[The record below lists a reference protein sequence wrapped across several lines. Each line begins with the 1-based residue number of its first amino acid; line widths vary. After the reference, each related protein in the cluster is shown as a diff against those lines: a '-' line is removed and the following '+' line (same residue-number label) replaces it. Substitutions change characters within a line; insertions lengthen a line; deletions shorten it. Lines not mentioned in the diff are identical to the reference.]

1 MVEQKPDIKKVPEGK
16 LYEKYVGQLFELA
29 GFDVDVNTGFFDK
42 GDIKHQIDI
51 VVGSK
56 NLDKPIFIEC
66 KNVSADNF
74 KKELID
80 AFMGKLSDLEGE
92 YSKACFF
99 VHLERDKCDKTESEE
114 TLKQYRQYCK
124 RKGIVFFD
132 ESDFKNLRKK
142 VKEIETN
149 KEKQRYILRS
159 LETNYSGTKGN
170 VGAIILIVLGILT
183 LPIIIGIIPLII
195 GVISLVKNKRK
206 LY

>member
-1 MVEQKPDIKKVPEGK
+1 MAEQKIELKKVPEGK

-29 GFDVDVNTGFFDK
+29 GFNVTSDLIDK

-51 VVGSK
+51 IVKSK

-66 KNVSADNF
+66 KNVNPNNF
-74 KKELID
+74 EKGLID
-80 AFMGKLSDLEGE
+80 AFVGKLSDLEGE

-99 VHLERDKCDKTESEE
+99 ANLERGEYDKTKSEE

-132 ESDFKNLRKK
+132 ESDFENLRKK

-149 KEKQRYILRS
+149 KEKQRYILRY
-159 LETNYSGTKGN
+159 LETHYSGTKGN

-183 LPIIIGIIPLII
+183 LPFIIGIIPLII
-195 GVISLVKNKRK
+195 GIVSLIKKNRN